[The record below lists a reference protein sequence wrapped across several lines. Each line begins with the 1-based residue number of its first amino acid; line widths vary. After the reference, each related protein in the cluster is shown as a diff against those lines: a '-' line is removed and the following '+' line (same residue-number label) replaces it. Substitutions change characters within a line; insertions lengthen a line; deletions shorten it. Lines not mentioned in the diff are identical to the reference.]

1 MDRMLVVSLPVR
13 DLATSRAFYTRLG
26 LTVNEAFTDPQVV
39 CVVVS
44 RSVFVMLVRQDRF
57 AQVAGVGVGAVPTE
71 AAGLHCLSVP
81 SRDEVDAL
89 VEAVRDVGGRE
100 VRPAQEDASMY
111 ARTVADPDG
120 HVWELLHADLPVG

>member
-13 DLATSRAFYTRLG
+13 DLAASRAFYTGLG

-44 RSVFVMLVRQDRF
+44 PCVVVMLVRRDRP
-57 AQVAGVGVGAVPTE
+57 ARTGGTAPPPVDTDVR
-71 AAGLHCLSVP
+71 HCLSVP
-81 SRDEVDAL
+81 SRTEVDAL
-89 VEAVRDVGGRE
+89 VDAVGSVGGRE
-100 VRPAQEDASMY
+100 VRAAQEDASMY

-120 HVWELLHADLPVG
+120 HVWELLHADPPA